1 MFYGEE
7 VVAVLKRL
15 GRSDAK
21 EQAQHVERV
30 NDRLRV
36 LASAPSA
43 LENANPDQVR
53 RRLQGTNY
61 RVSRR
66 HDMLVEGLR

>member
-1 MFYGEE
+1 M
-7 VVAVLKRL
+7 LKRL
-15 GRSDAK
+15 NKSDKK

-43 LENANPDQVR
+43 LENATPDEVR

-61 RVSRR
+61 RVSRHNDAVR
-66 HDMLVEGLR
+66 S

>member
-1 MFYGEE
+1 MLYGEE
-7 VVAVLKRL
+7 VVAMLKRL
-15 GRSDAK
+15 NKSDKK

-43 LENANPDQVR
+43 LENATPDEVR

-61 RVSRR
+61 RVSRHNDAVR
-66 HDMLVEGLR
+66 S